1 LSYKS
6 SEREDINKWL
16 YRYVDCIFGFPSLV
30 RFTHEKVQ
38 REVMSQVICIFWNDI
53 LKDGTVLWSVNC
65 ENGKDPNEK
74 TNWERDPRQVTLVTE
89 LQAKAKRG

>member
-1 LSYKS
+1 
-6 SEREDINKWL
+6 
-16 YRYVDCIFGFPSLV
+16 
-30 RFTHEKVQ
+30 
-38 REVMSQVICIFWNDI
+38 MSQVICIFWHDV
-53 LKDGTVLWSVNC
+53 LEDGTVLWSVNC